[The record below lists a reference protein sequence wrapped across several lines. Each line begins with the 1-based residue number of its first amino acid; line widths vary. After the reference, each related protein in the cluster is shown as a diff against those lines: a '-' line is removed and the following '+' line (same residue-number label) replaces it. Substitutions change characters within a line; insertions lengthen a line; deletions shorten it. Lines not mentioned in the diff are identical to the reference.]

1 MASIAGSGK
10 PISGVDEGLSDM
22 LAAQFYREW
31 EGAKMYHRIGNHLYS
46 LGYRGAAKFFWQ
58 QGREEEEHADM
69 VNMML
74 LKVGIDI
81 YNVKVLPQTVEE
93 EFKLQKAAID
103 TIGSNYDAIKNVV
116 KFALSYEQ
124 QLSSRIEALYYKA
137 TKEENFYVSNFL
149 KKLAEEQIEEEE
161 TFADL
166 VTKVERYDGSR
177 TDMYDF
183 DEYLGRL
190 SMNRKC

>member
-1 MASIAGSGK
+1 MASIAVSGK
-10 PISGVDEGLSDM
+10 PISRVDEGLSDM

-116 KFALSYEQ
+116 
-124 QLSSRIEALYYKA
+124 I
-137 TKEENFYVSNFL
+137 
-149 KKLAEEQIEEEE
+149 I
-161 TFADL
+161 
-166 VTKVERYDGSR
+166 R
-177 TDMYDF
+177 TN
-183 DEYLGRL
+183 G
-190 SMNRKC
+190 